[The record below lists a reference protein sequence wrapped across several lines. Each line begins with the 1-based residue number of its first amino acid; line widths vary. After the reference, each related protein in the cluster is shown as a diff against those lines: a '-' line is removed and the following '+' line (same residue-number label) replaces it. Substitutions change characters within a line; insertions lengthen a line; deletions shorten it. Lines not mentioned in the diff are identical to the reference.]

1 MSFQPCHGIY
11 SGDGARR
18 PRPRSLARAS
28 SVGWAAIRLHQQFDG
43 AKTPHFGA
51 HPGCAQP
58 NSHRRPP
65 GGIRVRAKSRLK
77 GGRCE
82 PPALWHAV
90 GRASALAVKLDRARP
105 TLLAINV
112 DADCSFPIA
121 QGRVKVVISERK
133 SRRPSVYRLRVVANG
148 PFRPVFL
155 PRAFRMRSEPGV
167 GKLDGVREMEN
178 PSPKSPSR
186 LPGTQGVV
194 AISSV
199 RSHISG
205 VAAPLAVLT
214 ALRSLFK
221 TA

>member
-1 MSFQPCHGIY
+1 
-11 SGDGARR
+11 
-18 PRPRSLARAS
+18 
-28 SVGWAAIRLHQQFDG
+28 
-43 AKTPHFGA
+43 
-51 HPGCAQP
+51 
-58 NSHRRPP
+58 
-65 GGIRVRAKSRLK
+65 
-77 GGRCE
+77 
-82 PPALWHAV
+82 
-90 GRASALAVKLDRARP
+90 
-105 TLLAINV
+105 
-112 DADCSFPIA
+112 
-121 QGRVKVVISERK
+121 
-133 SRRPSVYRLRVVANG
+133 
-148 PFRPVFL
+148 
-155 PRAFRMRSEPGV
+155 MRSEPGV